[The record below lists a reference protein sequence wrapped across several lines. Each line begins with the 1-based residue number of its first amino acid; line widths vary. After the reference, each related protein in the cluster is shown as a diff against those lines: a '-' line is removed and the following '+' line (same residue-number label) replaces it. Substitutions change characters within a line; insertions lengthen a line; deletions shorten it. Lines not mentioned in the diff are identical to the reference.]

1 MRNMVNG
8 KNERLPR
15 YLSGGAQ
22 AFHDEINTAWIRIR
36 TGTEGNS
43 RYSRC
48 DDLVLFT
55 AYKRPPFRG
64 RFFVTEST
72 VQKKKT
78 ILDIQKLKADGEKIC
93 VLTCYDYPT
102 ARILDGCGI
111 DILLVGDSLGVV
123 FSGYENTLSVTV
135 EEMIYHTR
143 AVMRAQPKA
152 FVVADMPFL
161 SYQVSLTE
169 ARLNAGRLVKD
180 GGAAAVKLEGG
191 EHVAPTIRAIVDM
204 DIPVMAHIGL
214 TPQSIH
220 RMGGYRVQ
228 GKKEE
233 QAEQLMTDALAVQAA
248 GAFSVV
254 LEGIPL
260 KLARRITAELS
271 IPTIGIGA
279 GPHCDGQV
287 LVIHDILGLCEK
299 YSPKF
304 VKKYADVK
312 ALMTDAVQRYRAEV
326 KDGTFP
332 TEEHSF
338 S

>member
-1 MRNMVNG
+1 MQN
-8 KNERLPR
+8 
-15 YLSGGAQ
+15 
-22 AFHDEINTAWIRIR
+22 
-36 TGTEGNS
+36 
-43 RYSRC
+43 
-48 DDLVLFT
+48 
-55 AYKRPPFRG
+55 
-64 RFFVTEST
+64 
-72 VQKKKT
+72 KKT
-78 ILDIQKLKADGEKIC
+78 ILDIQKLKADGEKIS

-152 FVVADMPFL
+152 FVVSDMPFL

-169 ARLNAGRLVKD
+169 ARLNAGRLVKE

-233 QAEQLMTDALAVQAA
+233 QAEKLMIDALAVQAA

-260 KLARRITAELS
+260 RLARRITAELS

-312 ALMTDAVQRYRAEV
+312 GMMTDAASRYIREV
-326 KDGTFP
+326 KGGEFP

-338 S
+338 T

>member
-1 MRNMVNG
+1 MHR
-8 KNERLPR
+8 
-15 YLSGGAQ
+15 
-22 AFHDEINTAWIRIR
+22 
-36 TGTEGNS
+36 
-43 RYSRC
+43 
-48 DDLVLFT
+48 
-55 AYKRPPFRG
+55 
-64 RFFVTEST
+64 
-72 VQKKKT
+72 KKT
-78 ILDIQKLKADGEKIC
+78 ILDIQKLKADGEKIT

-111 DILLVGDSLGVV
+111 DMLLVGDSLGVV
-123 FSGYENTLSVTV
+123 FAGYENTLPVTV
-135 EEMIYHTR
+135 EEMIYHSR

-161 SYQVSLTE
+161 SYQVSLDA
-169 ARLNAGRLVKD
+169 ARLNAGRLVKE
-180 GGAAAVKLEGG
+180 GGVAAVKLEGG
-191 EHVAPTIRAIVDM
+191 ENAAPTIRAIADM

-233 QAEQLMTDALAVQAA
+233 QAGQLLADAHAVQSA

-260 KLARRITAELS
+260 KLARRITAELA

-279 GPHCDGQV
+279 GPYCDGQV

-312 ALMTDAVQRYRAEV
+312 SVIAEAVTSYISEV
-326 KDGTFP
+326 KGGEFP
-332 TEEHSF
+332 KEEHSF
-338 S
+338 L